1 MTSRSSRAII
11 TDGIIS
17 CNIVVTLKRVRD
29 FESSSGCLNTKIITM
44 TTVVS
49 GQLFSCH
56 PLSSLSSPVLFLLR
70 SFLSSSRL
78 SLAGPDVFIV

>member
-1 MTSRSSRAII
+1 M

-17 CNIVVTLKRVRD
+17 CNIVIVVTLKRVRD
-29 FESSSGCLNTKIITM
+29 FESSSECVNTKIITM

-49 GQLFSCH
+49 GQLFPYY

-70 SFLSSSRL
+70 SSLCSSLL
-78 SLAGPDVFIV
+78 SLAGPDVVIV